1 MNPAMIDEAQG
12 TRILL
17 SIQRIFEQEAQEII
31 FAAPAEYIQSPDS
44 VCVGCSEDSRS

>member
-17 SIQRIFEQEAQEII
+17 SIQRIFEQEVQDVRIWPLLARRLRLVVVQTL
-31 FAAPAEYIQSPDS
+31 
-44 VCVGCSEDSRS
+44 C